1 MRINIK
7 DCFTITNCLSSK
19 GVRIAFQGERGA
31 YSEMAIMLN
40 FPASTAI
47 PLKTFH
53 DVFETVKNHRNEIA
67 VVPIENSIE
76 GSVSETYDL
85 LLQDKIYVSGE
96 IFQRINHC
104 LIVNKDYK
112 KIINVYSHP
121 QALGQCRDY
130 IQSKKLEPIP
140 AFDTAGAV
148 KFIKENKMMKSAA
161 IASRRAAEIYEM
173 QILEEGIEDKKN
185 NFTRFFIISKQL
197 VDKPSGKDRTS
208 IIFALEHKP
217 GSLYQVLKEFSRKSI
232 NLTRIESRPTK
243 ETPWEYYFYV
253 DFDGHYNDEKVKLTL
268 NKIKTQT
275 KFFKLLGSYQKGI
288 F

>member
-1 MRINIK
+1 MIN
-7 DCFTITNCLSSK
+7 K
-19 GVRIAFQGERGA
+19 GIRIAFQGERGA

-47 PLKTFH
+47 PLKTFY
-53 DVFETVKNHRNEIA
+53 DVFETVKTYSNRKA

-104 LIVNKDYK
+104 LIVNKEYK

-121 QALGQCRDY
+121 QALGQCRNY

-161 IASRRAAEIYEM
+161 IASKRAAEIYDME
-173 QILEEGIEDKKN
+173 ILEEGIEDKQN
-185 NFTRFFIISKQL
+185 NFTRFLIVSKKSNNQTNA
-197 VDKPSGKDRTS
+197 DKTS
-208 IIFALEHKP
+208 IIFSISHTP
-217 GSLYQVLKEFSRKSI
+217 GSLCTILKEFALKNI
-232 NLTRIESRPTK
+232 NLTKIESRPTK
-243 ETPWEYYFYV
+243 DIPWEYYFFV
-253 DFDGHYNDEKVKLTL
+253 DFEGNIDEE
-268 NKIKTQT
+268 KIKTSLLNIKKET
-275 KFFKLLGSYQKGI
+275 IFFKILGSYKKAEI
-288 F
+288 I

>member
-1 MRINIK
+1 M
-7 DCFTITNCLSSK
+7 
-19 GVRIAFQGERGA
+19 RIAFQGERGA
-31 YSEMAIMLN
+31 YSEMAIMQN
-40 FPASTAI
+40 FPRSTPI

-53 DVFETVKNHRNEIA
+53 DVFETVKNNVNEIA

-85 LLQDKIYVSGE
+85 LLQDKIFVSGE

-104 LIVNKDYK
+104 LIVNKNCK
-112 KIINVYSHP
+112 KIINVYSHH
-121 QALGQCRDY
+121 QALGQCRNY

-148 KFIKENKMMKSAA
+148 KFIKENNMMESAA
-161 IASRRAAEIYEM
+161 IASRRAAAIYEM
-173 QILEEGIEDKKN
+173 EIFEEGIEDKKN
-185 NFTRFFIISKQL
+185 NFTRFFVISKQS

-208 IIFALEHKP
+208 IIFAIKHQP
-217 GSLYQVLKEFSRKSI
+217 GSLYNILKEFSLESI

-253 DFDGHYNDEKVKLTL
+253 DFEGHFRDEKVMFTL
-268 NKIKTQT
+268 NRIKSQT
-275 KFFKLLGSYQKGI
+275 KFFKLLGSYRKGI

>member
-1 MRINIK
+1 MI
-7 DCFTITNCLSSK
+7 SK
-19 GVRIAFQGERGA
+19 GLRIAFQGESGA

-104 LIVNKDYK
+104 LIVNKEYK

-121 QALGQCRDY
+121 QALGQCRNY

-161 IASRRAAEIYEM
+161 IASRRAAELYEM

-185 NFTRFFIISKQL
+185 NFTRFFVISKQL

-253 DFDGHYNDEKVKLTL
+253 DFDGHYNDEKVKMTL
-268 NKIKTQT
+268 NRIKSQT

>member
-1 MRINIK
+1 LI
-7 DCFTITNCLSSK
+7 SK
-19 GVRIAFQGERGA
+19 GIRIAFQGERGA

-47 PLKTFH
+47 PLKTFY
-53 DVFETVKNHRNEIA
+53 DVFETVKTYPNRMA

-104 LIVNKDYK
+104 LIVNKEYK

-121 QALGQCRDY
+121 QALGQCRNY

-161 IASRRAAEIYEM
+161 IASKRAAEIYDME
-173 QILEEGIEDKKN
+173 ILEEGIEDKQN
-185 NFTRFFIISKQL
+185 NFTRFFVISQQL
-197 VDKPSGKDRTS
+197 VKKPSGKDRTS

-217 GSLYQVLKEFSRKSI
+217 GSLYQVLKEFFRKSI

-253 DFDGHYNDEKVKLTL
+253 DFDGHYNEEKVMRTL
-268 NKIKTQT
+268 NRIKTQT

>member
-1 MRINIK
+1 MI
-7 DCFTITNCLSSK
+7 SK
-19 GVRIAFQGERGA
+19 GIRIAFQGERGA
-31 YSEMAIMLN
+31 YSEMAIMLK
-40 FPASTAI
+40 FPTSTAI
-47 PLKTFH
+47 PLKTFY
-53 DVFETVKNHRNEIA
+53 DVFETVKNHRNGIA

-104 LIVNKDYK
+104 LIVNKGYK
-112 KIINVYSHP
+112 NIINVYSHP
-121 QALGQCRDY
+121 QALGQCRNY
-130 IQSKKLEPIP
+130 IQRNKLEPIP

-148 KFIKENKMMKSAA
+148 KFIKENKMMSSAA
-161 IASRRAAEIYEM
+161 IASRRAAEIYDME
-173 QILEEGIEDKKN
+173 ILDEGIEDKKN
-185 NFTRFFIISKQL
+185 NFTRFFVISQQL
-197 VDKPSGKDRTS
+197 VEKPSGKDRTS

-253 DFDGHYNDEKVKLTL
+253 DFDGHYNDEKVRLTL
-268 NKIKTQT
+268 NRIKTQT

-288 F
+288 FNLHLSCSNT

>member
-1 MRINIK
+1 MI
-7 DCFTITNCLSSK
+7 SK
-19 GVRIAFQGERGA
+19 EIRIAFQGERGA

-40 FPASTAI
+40 FPTSTAI
-47 PLKTFH
+47 PLKTFY
-53 DVFETVKNHRNEIA
+53 DVFETVKNHRNGIA

-121 QALGQCRDY
+121 QALGQCRNY
-130 IQSKKLEPIP
+130 IQRNKLEPIP

-148 KFIKENKMMKSAA
+148 KFIKENKMMSSAA
-161 IASRRAAEIYEM
+161 IASRRAAEIYDME
-173 QILEEGIEDKKN
+173 IFDEGIEDKKN
-185 NFTRFFIISKQL
+185 NFTRFFVISKQL

-268 NKIKTQT
+268 NRIKTQT

-288 F
+288 FNLHLSCSNT

>member
-1 MRINIK
+1 LI
-7 DCFTITNCLSSK
+7 SK
-19 GVRIAFQGERGA
+19 GIRIAFQGERGA
-31 YSEMAIMLN
+31 YSEMAIMLK
-40 FPASTAI
+40 FPTSTAI
-47 PLKTFH
+47 PLKTFY
-53 DVFETVKNHRNEIA
+53 DVFETVKTHRNGIA

-104 LIVNKDYK
+104 LIVNKGYK
-112 KIINVYSHP
+112 NIINVYSHP
-121 QALGQCRDY
+121 QALGQCRNY
-130 IQSKKLEPIP
+130 IQRNKLEPIP

-148 KFIKENKMMKSAA
+148 KFIKENKMMSSAA
-161 IASRRAAEIYEM
+161 IASRRAAEIYDME
-173 QILEEGIEDKKN
+173 ILDEGIEDKKN
-185 NFTRFFIISKQL
+185 NFTRFFVISQQL
-197 VDKPSGKDRTS
+197 VEKPSGKDRTS

-253 DFDGHYNDEKVKLTL
+253 DFDGHYNDEKVRLTL
-268 NKIKTQT
+268 NRIKTQT
-275 KFFKLLGSYQKGI
+275 KFFKLLGSYEKGI
-288 F
+288 FNLHLSCSNT

>member
-1 MRINIK
+1 MI
-7 DCFTITNCLSSK
+7 SK
-19 GVRIAFQGERGA
+19 GIRIAFQGERGA
-31 YSEMAIMLN
+31 YSEMAIMLK
-40 FPASTAI
+40 FPTSTAI
-47 PLKTFH
+47 PLKTFY
-53 DVFETVKNHRNEIA
+53 DVFETVKNHRNGIA

-112 KIINVYSHP
+112 NIINVYSHP
-121 QALGQCRDY
+121 QALGQCRNY
-130 IQSKKLEPIP
+130 IQRNKLEPIP

-148 KFIKENKMMKSAA
+148 KFIKENKMMSSAA
-161 IASRRAAEIYEM
+161 IASRRAAEIYDME
-173 QILEEGIEDKKN
+173 ILDEGIEDKKN
-185 NFTRFFIISKQL
+185 NFTRFFVISQQL
-197 VDKPSGKDRTS
+197 VEKPSGKDRTS

-253 DFDGHYNDEKVKLTL
+253 DFDGHYNDEKVRLTL
-268 NKIKTQT
+268 NRIKIQT

-288 F
+288 FNLHLSCSNT

>member
-1 MRINIK
+1 MI
-7 DCFTITNCLSSK
+7 SK
-19 GVRIAFQGERGA
+19 GLRIAFQGERGA

-47 PLKTFH
+47 PLKTFY
-53 DVFETVKNHRNEIA
+53 DVFETVKSHRNGMA

-76 GSVSETYDL
+76 GSISETYDL

-104 LIVNKDYK
+104 LIVNKEYK

-121 QALGQCRDY
+121 QALGQCRNY

-185 NFTRFFIISKQL
+185 NFTRFFVISKQL
-197 VDKPSGKDRTS
+197 VDKPSGRDRTS

-217 GSLYQVLKEFSRKSI
+217 GSLYQVLKEFSRKRI

-268 NKIKTQT
+268 NRIKSQT

>member
-1 MRINIK
+1 MI
-7 DCFTITNCLSSK
+7 SK
-19 GVRIAFQGERGA
+19 EIRIAFQGERGA

-40 FPASTAI
+40 FPTSTAI
-47 PLKTFH
+47 PLKTFY
-53 DVFETVKNHRNEIA
+53 DVFETVKNHRNGIA

-104 LIVNKDYK
+104 LIVNKEYK

-121 QALGQCRDY
+121 QALGQCRNY
-130 IQSKKLEPIP
+130 IQRNKLEPIP

-148 KFIKENKMMKSAA
+148 KFIKENKMMSSAA
-161 IASRRAAEIYEM
+161 IASRRAAEIYDME
-173 QILEEGIEDKKN
+173 IFDEGIEDKKN
-185 NFTRFFIISKQL
+185 NFTRFFVISKQL

-268 NKIKTQT
+268 NRIKTQT

-288 F
+288 FNLHLSCSNT

>member
-1 MRINIK
+1 M
-7 DCFTITNCLSSK
+7 
-19 GVRIAFQGERGA
+19 RIAFQGERGA

-40 FPASTAI
+40 FPISTAI
-47 PLKTFH
+47 PLKTFY
-53 DVFETVKNHRNEIA
+53 DVFENVKNKQNDIA

-85 LLQDKIYVSGE
+85 LLQDKIHVSGE

-121 QALGQCRDY
+121 QALGQCRNY
-130 IQSKKLEPIP
+130 IQSKNLEPIP

-173 QILEEGIEDKKN
+173 EILEEGIEDKKN
-185 NFTRFFIISKQL
+185 NFTRFLVISKQSIN
-197 VDKPSGKDRTS
+197 KPSGKDRTS

-217 GSLYQVLKEFSRKSI
+217 GSLYHVLKEFSRKRI

-268 NKIKTQT
+268 NRIKTQT

>member
-1 MRINIK
+1 MINKRI
-7 DCFTITNCLSSK
+7 
-19 GVRIAFQGERGA
+19 RIAFQGERGA

-53 DVFETVKNHRNEIA
+53 DVFETVKNNLNEIA

-121 QALGQCRDY
+121 QALGQCRNY
-130 IQSKKLEPIP
+130 IQRNKLEPIP

-148 KFIKENKMMKSAA
+148 KFIKENKMMSSAA
-161 IASRRAAEIYEM
+161 IASRRAAEIYDME
-173 QILEEGIEDKKN
+173 IFDEGIEDKKN
-185 NFTRFFIISKQL
+185 NFTRFFVISKQL

-253 DFDGHYNDEKVKLTL
+253 DFDGHYNDEKVTLTL
-268 NKIKTQT
+268 NRIKTQT

>member
-1 MRINIK
+1 LI
-7 DCFTITNCLSSK
+7 SK
-19 GVRIAFQGERGA
+19 GLRIAFQGERGA

-53 DVFETVKNHRNEIA
+53 DVFETVKNHLNEIA

-104 LIVNKDYK
+104 LIVNKEHK

-121 QALGQCRDY
+121 QALGQCRNF

-185 NFTRFFIISKQL
+185 NFTRFFVISKQL
-197 VDKPSGKDRTS
+197 VDKPSGRDRTS

-253 DFDGHYNDEKVKLTL
+253 DFDGHYNDEKVKMTL
-268 NKIKTQT
+268 NKIKGQT

>member
-1 MRINIK
+1 MI
-7 DCFTITNCLSSK
+7 SK
-19 GVRIAFQGERGA
+19 GIRIAFQGERGA
-31 YSEMAIMLN
+31 YSEMAIMLK
-40 FPASTAI
+40 FPTSTAI
-47 PLKTFH
+47 PLKTFY
-53 DVFETVKNHRNEIA
+53 DVFETVKNHRNGIA

-121 QALGQCRDY
+121 QALGQCRNY
-130 IQSKKLEPIP
+130 IQRNKLEPIP

-148 KFIKENKMMKSAA
+148 KFIKENKMMSSAA
-161 IASRRAAEIYEM
+161 IASRRAAEIYDME
-173 QILEEGIEDKKN
+173 IFDEGIEDKKN
-185 NFTRFFIISKQL
+185 NFTRFFVISKQL

-288 F
+288 FNLHLSCSNT

>member
-1 MRINIK
+1 LI
-7 DCFTITNCLSSK
+7 SK
-19 GVRIAFQGERGA
+19 GIRIAFQGERGA

-40 FPASTAI
+40 FPTSTAI
-47 PLKTFH
+47 PLKTFY
-53 DVFETVKNHRNEIA
+53 DVFETVKNHRNGIA

-104 LIVNKDYK
+104 LIVNKGYK
-112 KIINVYSHP
+112 NIINVYSHP
-121 QALGQCRDY
+121 QALGQCRNY
-130 IQSKKLEPIP
+130 IQRNKLEPIP

-148 KFIKENKMMKSAA
+148 KFIKENKMMSSAA
-161 IASRRAAEIYEM
+161 IASRRAAEIYDME
-173 QILEEGIEDKKN
+173 ILDEGIEDKKN
-185 NFTRFFIISKQL
+185 NFTRFFVISQQL
-197 VDKPSGKDRTS
+197 VEKPSGKDRTS

-268 NKIKTQT
+268 NRIKTQT

-288 F
+288 FNLHLSCSNT

>member
-1 MRINIK
+1 LI
-7 DCFTITNCLSSK
+7 SK
-19 GVRIAFQGERGA
+19 EIRIAFQGERGA

-40 FPASTAI
+40 FPTSTAI
-47 PLKTFH
+47 PLKTFY
-53 DVFETVKNHRNEIA
+53 DVFETVKNHRNGIA

-121 QALGQCRDY
+121 QALGQCRNY
-130 IQSKKLEPIP
+130 IQSKNLEPIP

-173 QILEEGIEDKKN
+173 EILEEGIEDKKN
-185 NFTRFFIISKQL
+185 NFTRFLVISKQSIN
-197 VDKPSGKDRTS
+197 KPSGKDRTS

-217 GSLYQVLKEFSRKSI
+217 GSLYHVLKEFSRKRI

-268 NKIKTQT
+268 NRIKTQT

>member
-1 MRINIK
+1 LI
-7 DCFTITNCLSSK
+7 SK
-19 GVRIAFQGERGA
+19 GIRIAFQGERGA
-31 YSEMAIMLN
+31 YSEMAIMLK
-40 FPASTAI
+40 FPTSTAI
-47 PLKTFH
+47 PLKTFY
-53 DVFETVKNHRNEIA
+53 DVFETVKTHRNGIA

-104 LIVNKDYK
+104 LIVNKGYK
-112 KIINVYSHP
+112 NIINVYSHP
-121 QALGQCRDY
+121 QALGQCRNY
-130 IQSKKLEPIP
+130 IQRNKLEPIP

-148 KFIKENKMMKSAA
+148 KFIKENKMMSSAA
-161 IASRRAAEIYEM
+161 IASRRAAEIYDME
-173 QILEEGIEDKKN
+173 ILDEGIEDKKN
-185 NFTRFFIISKQL
+185 NFTRFFVISQQL
-197 VDKPSGKDRTS
+197 VEKPSGKDRTS

-268 NKIKTQT
+268 NRIKTQT

-288 F
+288 FNLHLSCSNT

>member
-1 MRINIK
+1 MI
-7 DCFTITNCLSSK
+7 SK
-19 GVRIAFQGERGA
+19 GIRIAFQGERGA
-31 YSEMAIMLN
+31 YSEMAIMLK
-40 FPASTAI
+40 FPTSTAI
-47 PLKTFH
+47 PLKTFY
-53 DVFETVKNHRNEIA
+53 DVFETVKNHRNGIA

-104 LIVNKDYK
+104 LIVNKGYK
-112 KIINVYSHP
+112 NIINVYSHP
-121 QALGQCRDY
+121 QALGQCRNY
-130 IQSKKLEPIP
+130 IQRNKLEPIP

-148 KFIKENKMMKSAA
+148 KFIKENKMMSSAA
-161 IASRRAAEIYEM
+161 IASRRAAEIYDME
-173 QILEEGIEDKKN
+173 ILDEGIEDKKN
-185 NFTRFFIISKQL
+185 NFTRFFVISQQL

-253 DFDGHYNDEKVKLTL
+253 DFDGHYNDEKVRLTL
-268 NKIKTQT
+268 NRIKIQT

-288 F
+288 FNLHLSCSNT

>member
-1 MRINIK
+1 LIRKAI
-7 DCFTITNCLSSK
+7 
-19 GVRIAFQGERGA
+19 RIAFQGERGA
-31 YSEMAIMLN
+31 YSEMAIMLK

-47 PLKTFH
+47 PLKTFY
-53 DVFETVKNHRNEIA
+53 DVFETVKNHRNGMA

-104 LIVNKDYK
+104 LIVNKGYK
-112 KIINVYSHP
+112 KLINVYSHP
-121 QALGQCRDY
+121 QALGQCRNY

-148 KFIKENKMMKSAA
+148 KFIKDNKMMESAA
-161 IASRRAAEIYEM
+161 IASRRAAEIYDME
-173 QILEEGIEDKKN
+173 ILEEGIEDKQN
-185 NFTRFFIISKQL
+185 NFTRFFVISQQL
-197 VDKPSGKDRTS
+197 LDKPSGTDRTS

-253 DFDGHYNDEKVKLTL
+253 DFDGHYNDEKVKTTL
-268 NKIKTQT
+268 NRIKTQT

>member
-1 MRINIK
+1 MI
-7 DCFTITNCLSSK
+7 SK
-19 GVRIAFQGERGA
+19 EIRIAFQGERGA

-40 FPASTAI
+40 FPTSTAI
-47 PLKTFH
+47 PLKTFY
-53 DVFETVKNHRNEIA
+53 DVFETVKNHRNGIA

-104 LIVNKDYK
+104 LIVNKGYK
-112 KIINVYSHP
+112 NIINVYSHP
-121 QALGQCRDY
+121 QALGQCRNY
-130 IQSKKLEPIP
+130 IQRNKLEPIP

-148 KFIKENKMMKSAA
+148 KFIKENKMMSSAA
-161 IASRRAAEIYEM
+161 IASRRAAEIYDME
-173 QILEEGIEDKKN
+173 IFDEGIEDKKN
-185 NFTRFFIISKQL
+185 NFTRFFVISKQL

-268 NKIKTQT
+268 NRIKTQT

-288 F
+288 FNLHLSCSNT

>member
-1 MRINIK
+1 LI
-7 DCFTITNCLSSK
+7 SK
-19 GVRIAFQGERGA
+19 GIRIAFQGERGA
-31 YSEMAIMLN
+31 YSEMAIMLK
-40 FPASTAI
+40 FPTSTAI
-47 PLKTFH
+47 PLKTFY
-53 DVFETVKNHRNEIA
+53 DVFETVKNHRNGIA

-104 LIVNKDYK
+104 LIVNKGYK
-112 KIINVYSHP
+112 NIINVYSHP
-121 QALGQCRDY
+121 QALGQCRNY
-130 IQSKKLEPIP
+130 IQRNKLEPIP

-148 KFIKENKMMKSAA
+148 KFLKENKMMSSAA
-161 IASRRAAEIYEM
+161 IASRRAAEIYDME
-173 QILEEGIEDKKN
+173 ILDEGIEDKKN
-185 NFTRFFIISKQL
+185 NFTRFFVISQQL
-197 VDKPSGKDRTS
+197 VEKPSGKDRTS

-253 DFDGHYNDEKVKLTL
+253 DFDGHYNDEKVRLTL
-268 NKIKTQT
+268 NRIKIQT

-288 F
+288 FNLHLSCSNT

>member
-1 MRINIK
+1 MI
-7 DCFTITNCLSSK
+7 SK
-19 GVRIAFQGERGA
+19 GIRIAFQGERGA

-47 PLKTFH
+47 PLKTFY
-53 DVFETVKNHRNEIA
+53 DVFETVKTYPNRMA

-104 LIVNKDYK
+104 LIVNKEYK

-121 QALGQCRDY
+121 QALGQCRNY

-161 IASRRAAEIYEM
+161 IASKRAAEIYDME
-173 QILEEGIEDKKN
+173 ILEEGIEDKQN
-185 NFTRFFIISKQL
+185 NFTRFFVISQQL
-197 VDKPSGKDRTS
+197 VKKPSGKDRTS

-217 GSLYQVLKEFSRKSI
+217 GSLYQVLKEFFRKSI

-253 DFDGHYNDEKVKLTL
+253 DFDGHYNDEKVMLAL
-268 NKIKTQT
+268 NRIKTQT

>member
-1 MRINIK
+1 LIRKAI
-7 DCFTITNCLSSK
+7 
-19 GVRIAFQGERGA
+19 RIAFQGERGA
-31 YSEMAIMLN
+31 YSEMAIMLK

-47 PLKTFH
+47 PLKTFY
-53 DVFETVKNHRNEIA
+53 DVFETVKNHRNGMA

-85 LLQDKIYVSGE
+85 LLQDKIHVSGE

-104 LIVNKDYK
+104 LIVNKGYK
-112 KIINVYSHP
+112 KLINVYSHP
-121 QALGQCRDY
+121 QALGQCRNY

-148 KFIKENKMMKSAA
+148 KFIKDNKMMESAA
-161 IASRRAAEIYEM
+161 IASRRAAEIYDME
-173 QILEEGIEDKKN
+173 ILEEGIEDKQN
-185 NFTRFFIISKQL
+185 NFTRFFVISQQL
-197 VDKPSGKDRTS
+197 LDKPSGTDRTS

-253 DFDGHYNDEKVKLTL
+253 DFDGHYNDEKVKTTL
-268 NKIKTQT
+268 NRIKTQT

>member
-1 MRINIK
+1 VRINIK
-7 DCFTITNCLSSK
+7 DCFTITSCLISK
-19 GVRIAFQGERGA
+19 GLRIAFQGERGA

-40 FPASTAI
+40 FPTSTAI

-130 IQSKKLEPIP
+130 IQNKKLEPIP

-185 NFTRFFIISKQL
+185 NFTRFFVISKQL

-268 NKIKTQT
+268 NRIKSQT

>member
-1 MRINIK
+1 LI
-7 DCFTITNCLSSK
+7 SK
-19 GVRIAFQGERGA
+19 GIRIAFQGERGA
-31 YSEMAIMLN
+31 YSEMAIMLK
-40 FPASTAI
+40 FPTSTAI
-47 PLKTFH
+47 PLKTFY
-53 DVFETVKNHRNEIA
+53 DVFETVKNHRNGIA

-104 LIVNKDYK
+104 LIVNKGYK
-112 KIINVYSHP
+112 NIINVYSHP
-121 QALGQCRDY
+121 QALGQCRNY
-130 IQSKKLEPIP
+130 IQRNKLEPIP

-148 KFIKENKMMKSAA
+148 KFIKENKMMSSAA
-161 IASRRAAEIYEM
+161 IASRRAAEIYDME
-173 QILEEGIEDKKN
+173 ILDEGIEDKKN
-185 NFTRFFIISKQL
+185 NFTRFFVISQQL
-197 VDKPSGKDRTS
+197 VEKPSGKDRTS

-268 NKIKTQT
+268 NRIKTQT

-288 F
+288 FNLHLSCSNT

>member
-1 MRINIK
+1 MI
-7 DCFTITNCLSSK
+7 SK
-19 GVRIAFQGERGA
+19 GLRIAFQGERGA

-53 DVFETVKNHRNEIA
+53 DVFETVKNHQNEIA

-104 LIVNKDYK
+104 LIVNKEYK

-121 QALGQCRDY
+121 QALGQCRNY

-173 QILEEGIEDKKN
+173 QILEEGIEDKNN
-185 NFTRFFIISKQL
+185 NFTRFFVISKQL
-197 VDKPSGKDRTS
+197 VDKPSGKDRSS

-253 DFDGHYNDEKVKLTL
+253 DFDGHYNDEKVKMTL
-268 NKIKTQT
+268 NRIKSQT

>member
-1 MRINIK
+1 MINKRI
-7 DCFTITNCLSSK
+7 
-19 GVRIAFQGERGA
+19 RIAFQGERGA

-53 DVFETVKNHRNEIA
+53 DVFETVKNNLNEIA

-85 LLQDKIYVSGE
+85 LLQDNIYVSGE

-121 QALGQCRDY
+121 QALGQCRNY
-130 IQSKKLEPIP
+130 IQSKKLQPIP

-173 QILEEGIEDKKN
+173 EILEEGIEDKKN
-185 NFTRFFIISKQL
+185 NFTRFFVISKQL

-217 GSLYQVLKEFSRKSI
+217 GSLYHVLKEFSRKSI

-253 DFDGHYNDEKVKLTL
+253 DFDGHYNDEKVTLTL
-268 NKIKTQT
+268 NRIKTQT

>member
-1 MRINIK
+1 MI
-7 DCFTITNCLSSK
+7 SK
-19 GVRIAFQGERGA
+19 GLRIAFQGERGA

-104 LIVNKDYK
+104 LIVNKEYK

-121 QALGQCRDY
+121 QALGQCRNY

-185 NFTRFFIISKQL
+185 NFTRFFVISQQL
-197 VDKPSGKDRTS
+197 VDKPSGEDRSS

-217 GSLYQVLKEFSRKSI
+217 GSLYQVLKEFSRKRI

-268 NKIKTQT
+268 NRIKSQT
-275 KFFKLLGSYQKGI
+275 KFFKLLGSYQKGFFNI
-288 F
+288 K

>member
-1 MRINIK
+1 
-7 DCFTITNCLSSK
+7 
-19 GVRIAFQGERGA
+19 
-31 YSEMAIMLN
+31 MAIMLN
-40 FPASTAI
+40 FPTSTAI
-47 PLKTFH
+47 PLKTFY
-53 DVFETVKNHRNEIA
+53 DVFETVKNHRNGIA

-121 QALGQCRDY
+121 QALGQCRNY
-130 IQSKKLEPIP
+130 IQRNKLEPIP

-148 KFIKENKMMKSAA
+148 KFIKENKMMSSAA
-161 IASRRAAEIYEM
+161 IASRRAAEIYDME
-173 QILEEGIEDKKN
+173 IFDEGIEDKKN
-185 NFTRFFIISKQL
+185 NFTRFFVISKQL

-268 NKIKTQT
+268 NRIKTQT

-288 F
+288 FNLHLSCSNT

>member
-1 MRINIK
+1 MI
-7 DCFTITNCLSSK
+7 SK
-19 GVRIAFQGERGA
+19 GIRIAFQGERGA

-40 FPASTAI
+40 FPTSTAI
-47 PLKTFH
+47 PLKTFY
-53 DVFETVKNHRNEIA
+53 DVFETVKNHRNGIA

-121 QALGQCRDY
+121 QALGQCRNY
-130 IQSKKLEPIP
+130 IQRNKLEPIP

-148 KFIKENKMMKSAA
+148 KFIKENKMMSSAA
-161 IASRRAAEIYEM
+161 IASRRAAEIYDME
-173 QILEEGIEDKKN
+173 IFDEGIEDKKN
-185 NFTRFFIISKQL
+185 NFTRFFVISKQL

-268 NKIKTQT
+268 NRIKTQT

-288 F
+288 FNLHLSCSNT